1 MASRYSVHTEDSDQF
16 NSDSENI
23 VISQNKRIFE
33 SILQEQQ
40 SRNELYTI
48 DSSVITEQEQQH
60 NTQQSSST
68 TTTEFVNSVL
78 SNDVYDVETFINEM
92 EGYPCLWN
100 PSTRSHHDQHM
111 RTKAWEELSIKFGK
125 PGSYIFI
132 YISYKFIV
140 CVLLGFCGTVDS
152 VCIPSSFFLPGSL
165 FPRAKIRDN

>member
-68 TTTEFVNSVL
+68 TTEFVNSVL
-78 SNDVYDVETFINEM
+78 SNDVYDVDRNF
-92 EGYPCLWN
+92 
-100 PSTRSHHDQHM
+100 D
-111 RTKAWEELSIKFGK
+111 
-125 PGSYIFI
+125 
-132 YISYKFIV
+132 
-140 CVLLGFCGTVDS
+140 
-152 VCIPSSFFLPGSL
+152 
-165 FPRAKIRDN
+165 

>member
-1 MASRYSVHTEDSDQF
+1 MASRYSVHTEHLDKF

-68 TTTEFVNSVL
+68 TTEFVNSVL

-92 EGYPCLWN
+92 EDYPLKVKYQFLILNQEQSPIESCHICLYFVFQN
-100 PSTRSHHDQHM
+100 TRQNRLVGCMEINLRS
-111 RTKAWEELSIKFGK
+111 
-125 PGSYIFI
+125 
-132 YISYKFIV
+132 
-140 CVLLGFCGTVDS
+140 
-152 VCIPSSFFLPGSL
+152 
-165 FPRAKIRDN
+165 